1 MNQIF
6 NNLLSKYISI
16 LESLTFGNLICRKD
30 IEELWHLLHILHYVS
45 YDNSSIEALKILDY
59 YGE

>member
-1 MNQIF
+1 MNSVF
-6 NNLLSKYISI
+6 NILVSKYTSI
-16 LESLTFGNLICRKD
+16 LKDLTFGNLMCKKD

-45 YDNSSIEALKILDY
+45 YDESSIETLKILDY